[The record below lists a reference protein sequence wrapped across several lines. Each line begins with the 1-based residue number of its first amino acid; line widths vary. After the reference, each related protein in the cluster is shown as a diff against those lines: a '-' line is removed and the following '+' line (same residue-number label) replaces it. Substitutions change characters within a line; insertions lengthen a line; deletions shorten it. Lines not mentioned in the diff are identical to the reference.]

1 MLTTQFTD
9 NTTISSGSVVSW
21 AWDFGDGFTSNLQN
35 PTHVYSVGGAFSV
48 TLTVVSDSACQNSL
62 TQQVN
67 ITAPPVSVAGPDAMI
82 CANGTFTL
90 SGSLAGNYST
100 IQWNSSGS
108 GSFTNSGILHPV
120 YTPGAS
126 DITAGSVI
134 LSLTAYGNTPC
145 GDAAD
150 DMLLTINSLP
160 IANAGPDDNTCQGMN
175 YTISGASALNTTAAG
190 VLWTEN
196 GAGSLINANTLT
208 PTYVPAFGETGTVT
222 FTLTVSGALTCA
234 AETSTDTRLL
244 TFTPLPDII
253 AGNDATICAA
263 NTYTLNGT
271 QQFCSSY
278 TWSSSGDGTFS
289 NPNSLNAV
297 YTPGVI
303 DIATGTATLTLTGLG
318 MGTCSG
324 MSDNDAILLTIDPMP
339 VSNAGPDDAFCVLN
353 PVNVTGAFAANFS
366 SYQWSG
372 GDGIF
377 NNNTLL
383 SPTYMPG
390 TVDFNNGS
398 VTLTLAVQ
406 GRLTCSG
413 QTVSDSRVFAVS
425 PYPVVNAGPDDYI
438 CSNVTQFQLN
448 GVGNNY
454 NAANIQWSI
463 SGGDG
468 FLSNPNIFNPVYF
481 AGPIDLSTTDR
492 NITFTLTLEGVGVC
506 SGTFVNDQIILKIDP
521 TPISNAGPDDEICG
535 QRPYQL
541 NANAQFQNTIS
552 WITTGDGTFSNP
564 NTLNPT
570 YTPGPNDV
578 GNVVVLSLDL
588 AGCQS
593 LTGDDFMWLT
603 VHPDPS
609 ATISGT
615 ISICE
620 AEITPITIDFTG
632 TPPWSVTYT
641 NGTTPVIVNNIMS
654 SPYTFNVSP
663 PVTTSYWISAS
674 NDLYC
679 NTPNDSIHGLAAI
692 TVFPLP
698 DPFTVTVTNGG
709 FYCEGTPGVTIG
721 LSGSQ
726 VGMTYELLL
735 NGLPEG
741 SLLPGTGKPLSF
753 GIKSTPGQYAIRG
766 TNPVGNCDLMMQ
778 DTVNV
783 IMNPTP
789 VTDFT
794 TLPVCNTDTTF
805 FTVSGA
811 FINKISNW
819 HWDFGDG
826 TFATFNAPVNPWH
839 IYPTYGIFQVT
850 LNVEDTNNCT
860 YSISHPVEVRP
871 HPTAFFSYNTPNCL
885 GDATQF
891 TELSINPAG
900 QGYINQ
906 WIWNFGDGSPNDTI
920 NFPTTANPVHS
931 YAGAG
936 TYLVTLSIVNSRGCT
951 DIYSTTITVTRRPL
965 ADFDFWSNCQDELAI
980 FNDASNTN
988 GGGAVTSWSWDF
1000 GDPAS
1005 GSLNTSTLEDPTHLY
1020 TTAGLYDVT
1029 LIVQNFNGCSDTI
1042 LRQVNVKGA
1051 PLADFNS
1058 TTGCLG
1064 HPTHF
1069 WADSTLINLNATATY
1084 HWDFGDGSTSN
1095 TRNTQ
1100 YTYIAAGTYTVILTI
1115 TDTAG
1120 CEGSRSHTL
1129 TVTPPPTALFSSAT
1143 DNCQGQTISFNNQST
1158 TESGYLTSWSWD
1170 FGDGSPVQTILFPSI
1185 PDVSHIYAVTGTFN
1199 VTLTVTNSEGC
1210 THSYSRLVN
1219 VFGSPTA
1226 DFMSSGHCKDSPV
1239 HFTDL
1244 TTTSG
1249 SQSLTSWQWNFGD
1262 PGSGVFNTS
1271 SDQNPIHAM
1280 PQRAAIQSP

>member
-1 MLTTQFTD
+1 
-9 NTTISSGSVVSW
+9 
-21 AWDFGDGFTSNLQN
+21 
-35 PTHVYSVGGAFSV
+35 
-48 TLTVVSDSACQNSL
+48 
-62 TQQVN
+62 
-67 ITAPPVSVAGPDAMI
+67 
-82 CANGTFTL
+82 
-90 SGSLAGNYST
+90 
-100 IQWNSSGS
+100 
-108 GSFTNSGILHPV
+108 
-120 YTPGAS
+120 
-126 DITAGSVI
+126 
-134 LSLTAYGNTPC
+134 
-145 GDAAD
+145 
-150 DMLLTINSLP
+150 
-160 IANAGPDDNTCQGMN
+160 
-175 YTISGASALNTTAAG
+175 
-190 VLWTEN
+190 
-196 GAGSLINANTLT
+196 
-208 PTYVPAFGETGTVT
+208 
-222 FTLTVSGALTCA
+222 
-234 AETSTDTRLL
+234 
-244 TFTPLPDII
+244 
-253 AGNDATICAA
+253 
-263 NTYTLNGT
+263 
-271 QQFCSSY
+271 
-278 TWSSSGDGTFS
+278 
-289 NPNSLNAV
+289 
-297 YTPGVI
+297 
-303 DIATGTATLTLTGLG
+303 
-318 MGTCSG
+318 
-324 MSDNDAILLTIDPMP
+324 
-339 VSNAGPDDAFCVLN
+339 
-353 PVNVTGAFAANFS
+353 
-366 SYQWSG
+366 
-372 GDGIF
+372 
-377 NNNTLL
+377 
-383 SPTYMPG
+383 
-390 TVDFNNGS
+390 
-398 VTLTLAVQ
+398 
-406 GRLTCSG
+406 
-413 QTVSDSRVFAVS
+413 
-425 PYPVVNAGPDDYI
+425 
-438 CSNVTQFQLN
+438 
-448 GVGNNY
+448 
-454 NAANIQWSI
+454 
-463 SGGDG
+463 
-468 FLSNPNIFNPVYF
+468 
-481 AGPIDLSTTDR
+481 
-492 NITFTLTLEGVGVC
+492 
-506 SGTFVNDQIILKIDP
+506 
-521 TPISNAGPDDEICG
+521 
-535 QRPYQL
+535 
-541 NANAQFQNTIS
+541 
-552 WITTGDGTFSNP
+552 
-564 NTLNPT
+564 
-570 YTPGPNDV
+570 
-578 GNVVVLSLDL
+578 
-588 AGCQS
+588 
-593 LTGDDFMWLT
+593 MWLT

-674 NDLYC
+674 NDIYC

-698 DPFTVTVTNGG
+698 DPFTVTVSNGG

-741 SLLPGTGKPLSF
+741 SLLPGTGNPLSF
-753 GIKSTPGQYAIRG
+753 GIKSTPGQYAVRG

-826 TFATFNAPVNPWH
+826 TFATFNAPINPWH

-906 WIWNFGDGSPNDTI
+906 WIWNYGDGSPNDTI
-920 NFPTTANPVHS
+920 NFPTTANPVHT

-936 TYLVTLSIVNSRGCT
+936 TYLVTLSILNSRGCT

-965 ADFDFWSNCQDELAI
+965 AGFDFWSNCQNELAI

-1020 TTAGLYDVT
+1020 TTAGLYNVT

-1051 PLADFNS
+1051 PLADFTS

-1064 HPTHF
+1064 TPTHF

-1129 TVTPPPTALFSSAT
+1129 VVTPPPTALFSSAT

-1158 TESGYLTSWSWD
+1158 TETGYLTSWSWD
-1170 FGDGSPVQTILFPSI
+1170 FGDGSPVQTILFPAI

-1199 VTLTVTNSEGC
+1199 VTLTVTNSEDC

-1262 PGSGVFNTS
+1262 PVRGVST
-1271 SDQNPIHAM
+1271 PA
-1280 PQRAAIQSP
+1280 